1 MTEDW
6 PTVRERVAERTDRVL
21 DDLRD
26 RWDTDRTVEPF
37 EYGPRHHDP
46 SEPPETV
53 DGQLER
59 LAGIAS
65 VVVFYT
71 DDREETV
78 LVYNPSG
85 HWEPPGGAIEP
96 DQTPEE
102 TVHVEAREETGLEIE
117 LTDLLY
123 SGRFEFQ
130 YRSGASVTLPLAQFV
145 GHRVGGS
152 LTVER
157 ERIDHPGVTRATGVF
172 DRELLPECR
181 EREEIL
187 ALLDG

>member
-1 MTEDW
+1 MTDDW
-6 PTVRERVAERTDRVL
+6 PAVRERVADRTDRVL
-21 DDLRD
+21 ADLRE
-26 RWDTDRTVEPF
+26 RWDTERTVEPF
-37 EYGPRHHDP
+37 QYGPRHHDP
-46 SEPPETV
+46 GEPPETV
-53 DGQLER
+53 DGQLEL

-71 DDREETV
+71 DAHEETV

-85 HWEPPGGAIEP
+85 HWEPPGGAIEAG
-96 DQTPEE
+96 QTPEE
-102 TVHVEAREETGLEIE
+102 TVHMEAREETGLEIE

-123 SGRFEFQ
+123 SGWFEFQ
-130 YRSGASVTLPLAQFV
+130 YRDGSNVTLPLAQFV

-181 EREEIL
+181 EQAEIL
-187 ALLDG
+187 DLLAD